1 MIDFLA
7 TKDADNKLEGE
18 VSGKSLE
25 PSNTQR
31 QLALNI
37 GIKWIAART
46 RVALNVGNVAKL

>member
-1 MIDFLA
+1 MIDFPA

-37 GIKWIAART
+37 KWIAART

>member
-1 MIDFLA
+1 MIDFPA

-37 GIKWIAART
+37 GIQWIAART